1 MHGHN
6 PVDDISTREVEVQ
19 VYGNGLD
26 SLQGRSMLKWAITGA
41 TVGSKV
47 LPNDHSLNYV
57 GSHIL

>member
-1 MHGHN
+1 MHGHS
-6 PVDDISTREVEVQ
+6 PVDHISTREVEVQ

-26 SLQGRSMLKWAITGA
+26 SLQSRSMLKWAITGA